1 MKRNYRVSPRALG
14 ELFHLDATLI
24 HTHENVWWEI
34 YNFFIVLSRAVSP
47 QLANV
52 WVPLVDG
59 KLAGAG
65 AVVGAG
71 VAAVHKVGGV
81 LVGGLTARHDDCGR
95 GAHRVSY
102 SRGARTFWHL
112 QTQQTPNPPA
122 QGPLATPPRSKH
134 SLAAR
139 QVPLSPETAPHSRLS
154 KRTTENSERTAKIKR
169 LSAMIFLG
177 YWKRRIQ
184 GNFNIC

>member
-14 ELFHLDATLI
+14 QLFHLDATFI
-24 HTHENVWWEI
+24 YTHENVVG
-34 YNFFIVLSRAVSP
+34 NLQFFSRAVSP

-52 WVPLVDG
+52 GVPLVDG

-95 GAHRVSY
+95 GAHR
-102 SRGARTFWHL
+102 
-112 QTQQTPNPPA
+112 
-122 QGPLATPPRSKH
+122 
-134 SLAAR
+134 
-139 QVPLSPETAPHSRLS
+139 E
-154 KRTTENSERTAKIKR
+154 
-169 LSAMIFLG
+169 
-177 YWKRRIQ
+177 
-184 GNFNIC
+184 

>member
-1 MKRNYRVSPRALG
+1 LTIFSSFSRAL
-14 ELFHLDATLI
+14 
-24 HTHENVWWEI
+24 
-34 YNFFIVLSRAVSP
+34 SP

-81 LVGGLTARHDDCGR
+81 LVGGLTARHDDCVR
-95 GAHRVSY
+95 GAQRVSY

-112 QTQQTPNPPA
+112 QTQQTPKPPA

-134 SLAAR
+134 SLAAK

-154 KRTTENSERTAKIKR
+154 KRTTEKSERTENIMFFSLLILLVYR
-169 LSAMIFLG
+169 FL
-177 YWKRRIQ
+177 YSEHRYKFCIPCS
-184 GNFNIC
+184 NYI

>member
-14 ELFHLDATLI
+14 ELFHLDATFYI
-24 HTHENVWWEI
+24 HTKAWWE
-34 YNFFIVLSRAVSP
+34 NLQFFPRSLSP

-95 GAHRVSY
+95 RAQRVSY

-112 QTQQTPNPPA
+112 QTQQTPKPPA

-134 SLAAR
+134 SLAAK

-154 KRTTENSERTAKIKR
+154 KRTTEKSERTEKI
-169 LSAMIFLG
+169 MF
-177 YWKRRIQ
+177 
-184 GNFNIC
+184 FHC